1 MNHLPATLA
10 VFNGVFPVKTAAEKP
25 KAAIPEAKPKR
36 ILRGDDLAWGTLG
49 LAFSLAAVAIDLVNN
64 YRFAVKEGGIIPG
77 CVAIAAAAGLAVVPA
92 LARKG
97 WTLTWRALIALCFGI
112 TAFCAIAA
120 YADEFREKMMA
131 AENANRLFLE
141 ARRAADDARRERD
154 DARAEK
160 QRAQTVADS
169 IKENTP
175 SAELQRLAD
184 QEDAKAEKEEKD
196 RGGCGKNCS
205 AAEKARDAYQQRKAD
220 AAAKEAALERV
231 QAAQSRIEAAQARID
246 TAQGKA
252 EGGETTHSALAF
264 MFAERTGGDPLAWAS
279 SLSVMWSAMFIAFTL
294 LAATRVDGAL
304 HRLTIGF
311 GYEDEPATPA
321 LPTGLE
327 VVPPPAKA
335 ALIER
340 AAAIISPPKPD
351 RPKRGRKPMTPEE
364 RIVQFA
370 TERLKPGA
378 GRTTGGDVG
387 EAFTEW
393 WRVKCPGMRTPNPNL
408 LSEVL
413 TGQAGIERE
422 RRGGRTWYAAALVD

>member
-1 MNHLPATLA
+1 MKP
-10 VFNGVFPVKTAAEKP
+10 AAEKP
-25 KAAIPEAKPKR
+25 KAATPEAKPKR

-97 WTLTWRALIALCFGI
+97 WTLTWRALIVLCFGI

-184 QEDAKAEKEEKD
+184 QEDGKAEKEEKD

-231 QAAQSRIEAAQARID
+231 QAAQARIEVAQARIE

-279 SLSVMWSAMFIAFTL
+279 SLSVLWSAMFIAFTL

-304 HRLTIGF
+304 HRLAIGF
-311 GYEDEPATPA
+311 GYGDEPPA
-321 LPTGLE
+321 PVPPAGLE
-327 VVPPPAKA
+327 VVPHPAKT

-340 AAAIISPPKPD
+340 AAALVSPPKPD
-351 RPKRGRKPMTPEE
+351 RAKRGRKPMTPEE
-364 RIVQFA
+364 RVKKFIA
-370 TERLKPGA
+370 DELR
-378 GRTTGGDVG
+378 VG
-387 EAFTEW
+387 EGEMTGDGMIDAFNSWSRARWPNEH
-393 WRVKCPGMRTPNPNL
+393 PMRPRD
-408 LSEVL
+408 LSQFL
-413 TGQAGIERE
+413 TKNGVERK
-422 RRGGRTWYAAALVD
+422 RTGGRTRYVASPLSQPASA

>member
-1 MNHLPATLA
+1 M
-10 VFNGVFPVKTAAEKP
+10 KTAAEKP
-25 KAAIPEAKPKR
+25 KTPIPEAKPKR
-36 ILRGDDLAWGTLG
+36 ILRGGDLAWGTLG

-77 CVAIAAAAGLAVVPA
+77 CVAVAAAAGLAVVPA

-120 YADEFREKMMA
+120 YADEFREKMMT

-160 QRAQTVADS
+160 QRAQSVADS

-175 SAELQRLAD
+175 SAELQQLAD
-184 QEDAKAEKEEKD
+184 QEDKKASTEEEK
-196 RGGCGKNCS
+196 RGGCGKNCT

-220 AAAKEAALERV
+220 AAAKEAALGRV
-231 QAAQSRIEAAQARID
+231 KAAQARIETAQTRID
-246 TAQGKA
+246 AAQGKA

-279 SLSVMWSAMFIAFTL
+279 GLSVLWSMMFIAFTL

-304 HRLTIGF
+304 HRLAIGL
-311 GYEDEPATPA
+311 GYGDEPAAP
-321 LPTGLE
+321 PISLE

-335 ALIER
+335 PLIER
-340 AAAIISPPKPD
+340 AVTLLAPAKVE

-364 RIVQFA
+364 RILQFA
-370 TERLKPGA
+370 SERLKPGA

-393 WRVKCPGMRTPNPNL
+393 WRVKCPGMRTPNPNQ

-422 RRGGRTWYAAALVD
+422 RRGGRTWYAAALTE